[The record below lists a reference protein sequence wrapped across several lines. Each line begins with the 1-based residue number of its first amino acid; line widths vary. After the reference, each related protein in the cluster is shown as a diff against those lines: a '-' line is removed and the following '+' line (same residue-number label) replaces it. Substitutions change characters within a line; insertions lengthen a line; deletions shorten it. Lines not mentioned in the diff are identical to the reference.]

1 MAEYQY
7 YNDFRL
13 GDKTLSYFNGI
24 IINPTETTKKRNLL
38 PEIDH
43 ITDKDTINNGERYI
57 RSRYQPRIIE
67 ISTMFSGKDVD
78 IEELTAWLGKNEPQK
93 FSWEDE
99 LFLDK
104 EIQVIYNKGFD
115 AEVYYGKDF
124 YGEVELSF
132 IAHDPFWRI
141 KNEKEKIITNP
152 TIGTEYYVQ
161 SKGNVKSEPIIRIT
175 PNGTQSS
182 IVFSWNDL
190 TITLQNID
198 SEIYIDSSGLTGQVY
213 NYSNGIKIPQ
223 MLKFF
228 SNSKYEFP
236 IVSPFI
242 KNKLILKSGS
252 VSQIGIQI
260 NSKIL

>member
-1 MAEYQY
+1 MSEYQY

-13 GDKTLSYFNGI
+13 GGKTLSSFNGV
-24 IINPTETTKKRNLL
+24 IINKTDNTKKRNLL
-38 PEIDH
+38 PEIEH
-43 ITDKDTINNGERYI
+43 LTDKDSTNNGERYV
-57 RSRYQPRIIE
+57 RSRYQPRIID
-67 ISTMFSGKDVD
+67 ISVMFNGDTD
-78 IEELTAWLGKNEPQK
+78 IEELTAWLGYNKLQT

-104 EIQVIYNKGFD
+104 EIDVIYQKGFD
-115 AEVYYGKDF
+115 MDVYYGKDF
-124 YGEVELSF
+124 YGEVDLTF
-132 IAHDPFWRI
+132 IAHDPLWRI
-141 KNEKEKIITNP
+141 KNEKEKIIENP
-152 TIGTEYYVQ
+152 AINTEYFLK
-161 SKGNVKSEPIIRIT
+161 SKGNIDSKPIIRIT
-175 PNGTQSS
+175 PNGSQSS

-252 VSQIGIQI
+252 VAQIGVQI
-260 NSKIL
+260 NSRIL